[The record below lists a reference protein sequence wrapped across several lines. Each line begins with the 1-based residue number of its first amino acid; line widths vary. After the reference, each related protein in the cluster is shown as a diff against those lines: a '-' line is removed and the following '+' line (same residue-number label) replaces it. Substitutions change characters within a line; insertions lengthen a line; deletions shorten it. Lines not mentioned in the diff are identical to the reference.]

1 VSRWLVTNVPPLLL
15 LLGLTVLIVG
25 LSIAVRSLVRR
36 RFPQLSG
43 ETHNDVTKF
52 AFGVVAFVF
61 AFFMS
66 FLASSLWDQ
75 ISGLGGTDEGVLIE
89 GATGV
94 QLARDSTVFDTAD
107 RDRIRQS
114 LLDYGHAAEAEW
126 PLAAGKRWPLAADD
140 RLARLYNSYE
150 QVAARTDAQKTLLS
164 TSFANLDKMSQ
175 ARTERLLTARTDE
188 GPPWSLWAVVIVTS
202 VLVLGCAIIYGV
214 EQPAVH
220 STMVA
225 TVGAL
230 VAANLFLILELSHP
244 YVGEIGTSPEP
255 LHELVRVLEAP
266 PR

>member
-1 VSRWLVTNVPPLLL
+1 MSRWLVTNVPPLLL
-15 LLGLTVLIVG
+15 LLGLTVVIVG
-25 LSIAVRSLVRR
+25 LSIAVRSYVRR
-36 RFPQLSG
+36 RYPQLSG

-61 AFFMS
+61 AFFMG
-66 FLASSLWDQ
+66 FLASNLWGQ
-75 ISGLGGTDEGVLIE
+75 ISSADDGVRGE
-89 GATGV
+89 GAAAI

-126 PLAAGKRWPLAADD
+126 PLAANGQRFPAADD
-140 RLARLYNSYE
+140 RLARLYSSYE

-164 TSFANLDKMSQ
+164 TSFANLDKLSQ

-188 GPPWSLWAVVIVTS
+188 GPPWSLWAVVIITS

-214 EQPAVH
+214 EKPAVH

-230 VAANLFLILELSHP
+230 VAANLFLVLQLSHP
-244 YVGEIGTSPEP
+244 YIGEIGTSPEP
-255 LHELVRVLEAP
+255 LRELVRVLEEPA
-266 PR
+266 R